1 MTEWMT
7 VRSSYGECDENHTAC
22 YLTTLFLGFL
32 FYEMGKRSL
41 LTTVLQET
49 NCRDKK
55 TPIYALRSNR
65 AFCNTL
71 KFSSKSNSL
80 VLFYWK
86 REMEE

>member
-1 MTEWMT
+1 MTIH
-7 VRSSYGECDENHTAC
+7 SSHGKCDENHTAC

-41 LTTVLQET
+41 LTTVLQGT
-49 NCRDKK
+49 KCSDKK
-55 TPIYALRSNR
+55 TPIYALRSNC
-65 AFCNTL
+65 ALCNTS